1 MASTESNDEN
11 TVVLV
16 PSAAT
21 GPLSAAAL
29 QRVADIYLT
38 EYQRLFTHHVFRAFA
53 QQHKTPGLMT
63 QSNQGLAEDSS
74 WIAPYQ
80 NDAWRVHQRQ
90 LFAGTQNP

>member
-1 MASTESNDEN
+1 VSSTETNDEN

-16 PSAAT
+16 PSSAT

-29 QRVADIYLT
+29 KRAADIYLT

-53 QQHKTPGLMT
+53 QQNKTSALVT
-63 QSNQGLAEDSS
+63 QRNQNLVEDSS

-80 NDAWRVHQRQ
+80 NDTWRVHQRK
-90 LFAGTQNP
+90 LFAGT